1 MKKTLLAIML
11 VAIALLAGCAS
22 TEKAAPVV
30 ETDGTPDWVYM
41 DISTQ
46 DVHYAAG
53 YGNMSNK
60 QNSIKRAQAEA
71 RNLIAEWVNTSVN
84 EIITTYTNDAGSEAN
99 RQAMDAFETL
109 SIQNASA
116 ILSGV
121 KQEDMYEEPDGG
133 IWVLMSIP
141 VENVES
147 QMYGYVEE
155 AIESTPF
162 ERNEAAEEANNMM
175 NDAIAKYFGTADAE

>member
-22 TEKAAPVV
+22 TEEAAPV
-30 ETDGTPDWVYM
+30 ETDGTPDWVHI

-46 DVHYAAG
+46 DVHYATG

-71 RNLIAEWVNTSVN
+71 RNLIAEWVNTSVE

-141 VENVES
+141 VENVKS

-175 NDAIAKYFGTADAE
+175 NNAIAKYFGTNAAE